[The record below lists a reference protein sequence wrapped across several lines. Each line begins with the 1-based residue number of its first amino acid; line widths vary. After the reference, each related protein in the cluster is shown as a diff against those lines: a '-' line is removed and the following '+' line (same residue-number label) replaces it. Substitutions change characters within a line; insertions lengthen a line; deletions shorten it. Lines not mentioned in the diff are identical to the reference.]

1 MPYAKSKVATARKP
15 PVSIGLRKK
24 GASGI
29 VAKMVRDF
37 FQMVRGFAVILWM
50 ILCAGFATAEP
61 QHGISMY
68 GDPALPPDF
77 VSLPYANADAPKG
90 GNITLGNAGG
100 FDSLNPFVRKGTV
113 PWQLRFFTHES
124 LMGRSWDEPFALYG
138 LLAESIEVPEDRA
151 WVEFTLRPE
160 ARFADGSPVTVEDVI
175 FSHELLGTQGHPR
188 YHGLYNQVS
197 EITQTG
203 PRSLRMTFSS
213 DNRELAL
220 LAGMRPILSKA
231 QWAGKDFAAAPLAD
245 IPLGT
250 GPYMVTRYEANRQV
264 TLTRNPD
271 YWGKDLPFR
280 RGTFNFD
287 QVKIDFYGDTSVL
300 FEAFKAGEISAVRE
314 FNAETWATQYAF
326 PAVDAGR
333 VIKSTFPHQ
342 KPSGMTGFAMNTRR
356 APFDDWRVRD
366 ALIAAFNFEY
376 INETLTGGAL
386 PRISSYFSNSVLA
399 MQPGPAQD
407 AVAAQLQPHAA
418 SLPSGALDGYALPVG
433 DGSARNRAGI
443 RMAMARLAEA
453 GFTAQDGTMRDA
465 AGKPLA
471 FRILLSKGNAEHAK
485 IANLY
490 IEALK
495 RLGVAAE
502 VEAVD
507 NAQYVARTAEFD
519 FDVTPFRRALS
530 LSPGTEQRY
539 YWGSGAADTPGSGNL
554 IGIKSPAV
562 DGLIDTMLAA
572 RSAEGFTN
580 ATRALD
586 RVLTAGR
593 YVIPFWQF
601 NEGLI
606 AHDARMKYPRT
617 LPIYGDGSYFMPQMW
632 WWEDAG

>member
-1 MPYAKSKVATARKP
+1 MPYAKSKVATGLKP

-24 GASGI
+24 GAFGI

-37 FQMVRGFAVILWM
+37 FQKVRGFGLILWM
-50 ILCAGFATAEP
+50 ILCAGFAAAEP
-61 QHGISMY
+61 KHGISMY

-151 WVEFTLRPE
+151 WVEFTLRAE

-175 FSHELLGTQGHPR
+175 FSYTLLGTQGHPR
-188 YHGLYNQVS
+188 YHGLYNQMDS
-197 EITQTG
+197 IAQTG
-203 PRSLRMTFSS
+203 PRKVRMTFNT

-231 QWAGKDFAAAPLAD
+231 QWEGKDFAAAPLAD
-245 IPLGT
+245 IPLGS
-250 GPYMVTRYEANRQV
+250 GPYTVTRYEANRQV

-271 YWGKDLPFR
+271 YWGNDLPFR
-280 RGTFNFD
+280 QGTYNFD

-300 FEAFKAGEISAVRE
+300 FEAFKAGEISAMRE
-314 FNAETWATQYAF
+314 FNAETWTTQYAF

-333 VIKSTFPHQ
+333 VVKSTFPHQ

-386 PRISSYFSNSVLA
+386 PRISSYFSNSALA
-399 MQPGPAQD
+399 MQPGPASD
-407 AVAAQLQPHAA
+407 AVAAQLMPHAA
-418 SLPSGALDGYALPVG
+418 TLPPGAIDGYALPVG

-443 RMAMARLAEA
+443 RMAMSRLAEA

-465 AGKPLA
+465 AGTPLA

-490 IEALK
+490 IQALK
-495 RLGVAAE
+495 RLGIAAE

-507 NAQYVARTAEFD
+507 NAQYVARSAEFD
-519 FDVTPFRRALS
+519 FDLTPFRRSLS

-539 YWGSGAADTPGSGNL
+539 YWGSDAADAPGSGNL
-554 IGIKSPAV
+554 MGIKSPAV
-562 DGLIDTMLAA
+562 DGLIDRMLAA
-572 RSAEGFTN
+572 RSAEDFTN

-606 AHDARMKYPRT
+606 AHDARMKYPDI
-617 LPIYGDGSYFMPQMW
+617 LPIYGDGPYFMPQMW
-632 WWEDAG
+632 WWEDTG